1 MDALARLAGGVA
13 GRPNNLLTVITGYS
27 EMLRGEMETT
37 KCMRRYADEI
47 LFASDRAAVITRQLI
62 AFSRH
67 RSQQTRVLDLNASL
81 GGMETML
88 KRLVGE
94 RVEVMIISAPGV
106 LRIKG
111 DQGQIEQVIVN
122 LAMNSRDA
130 MPEGGKFMI
139 ETSAVEFYE
148 ETPEDPRLS
157 RPADMY
163 C

>member
-1 MDALARLAGGVA
+1 
-13 GRPNNLLTVITGYS
+13 
-27 EMLRGEMETT
+27 
-37 KCMRRYADEI
+37 
-47 LFASDRAAVITRQLI
+47 
-62 AFSRH
+62 
-67 RSQQTRVLDLNASL
+67 
-81 GGMETML
+81 METML

-106 LRIKG
+106 LRIKA

-139 ETSAVEFYE
+139 ETSAVEFSE
-148 ETPEDPRLS
+148 ETSGRPEAS